1 MKSYPIGELSR
12 KLGLRA
18 DTLRYYERLGLL
30 GRVARAPS
38 GRRMYDQKDVS
49 RLRFI
54 RRAQHMN
61 FSLAEIGHLLQMRDD
76 PLAARE
82 DVRALMATK
91 LEQVEARLEEL
102 TRLRTE
108 MRLLISLCRGA
119 AAGCPILDNIGGASK
134 SKP

>member
-1 MKSYPIGELSR
+1 MKTYQIGELSR

-30 GRVARAPS
+30 RRVARSPS
-38 GRRMYDQKDVS
+38 GRRMYDHRDVS

-61 FSLAEIGHLLQMRDD
+61 FSLAEIGDLLQMRED
-76 PLAARE
+76 PRAAR
-82 DVRALMATK
+82 DGVRTLMTTK
-91 LEQVEARLEEL
+91 LEAVETRLEEL

-108 MRLLISLCRGA
+108 MRLLINLCRGA
-119 AAGCPILDNIGGASK
+119 ADGCPILDDIGRSNERET
-134 SKP
+134 